1 MDSRT
6 RWFLLAALAVTVAVA
21 AVLSGFASGEPD
33 GLEKVAIEQGFD
45 DAADY
50 LALGD
55 SPVADYA
62 VDGVG
67 DERVSTGLAGVI
79 GVSATLAA
87 TVGLLYGFR
96 ALQRRRAGG

>member
-45 DAADY
+45 DAADDH
-50 LALGD
+50 ALGD
-55 SPVADYA
+55 SPWADYA
-62 VDGVG
+62 VEGVG
-67 DERVSTGLAGVI
+67 DEWVSTGLAGVI
-79 GVSATLAA
+79 GVAATLAA
-87 TVGLLYGFR
+87 TVGLLYGVR